1 MAQAD
6 GIVSNGSGA
15 AVRADINNQLAAVFT
30 NHSGT
35 TEPTTTYAY
44 QFWAD
49 TTNNLLKIRN
59 STNTGWVTLRQ
70 LDGEFDTLP
79 VENGTNSAPSIYFK
93 DSGTDSGFYSPGTDQ
108 VAVSTVGVQR
118 VNFNAATEVVFNDT
132 GADVD
137 FRIEGDTE
145 ENLFVIDAGT
155 DQVRVKNLNGGSLAG
170 ARNRIING
178 DMRID
183 QRNAGASVTSSD
195 SYVMDRWKIFENTD
209 GVFSC
214 QKVSDAPAGFVNS
227 AKITIT
233 TADSSLAASQRGLF
247 FQQIEGFN
255 TDDLAFGTAS
265 AKTITLSFWVKS
277 SVTGSYGGSLV
288 NGNAT
293 RSYPFSYTVSSANTW
308 EQKSIPI
315 PGDTTGTWAT
325 DNTASFQVIL
335 CLGTGTDFAGAA
347 NTWAS
352 SNFSA
357 PTSSVNLFATLNAT
371 WQITGVQLEPGTVA
385 TPFERRSYGQELA
398 LCQRYAYAW
407 GTVGVQVAAAGGNAM
422 YSDANQIAMVPFGLN
437 TSAMRD
443 VPTTITAVGTQGTDW
458 AVQSSGGANQTGFT
472 LITSAGAITV
482 TKTSHGLGS
491 SAILRTLTSSGR
503 IIVSSEL

>member
-79 VENGTNSAPSIYFK
+79 VENGTNNAPSIYFK

-155 DQVRVKNLNGGSLAG
+155 DQVRVKNLNGGPLAG
-170 ARNRIING
+170 TRNRIING
-178 DMRID
+178 NMRID
-183 QRNAGASVTSSD
+183 QRATVATANSAYTV
-195 SYVMDRWKIFENTD
+195 DRWQLGIVSTGAVQSAQSND
-209 GVFSC
+209 G
-214 QKVSDAPAGFVNS
+214 PAGFPNS
-227 AKITIT
+227 LLFDVT
-233 TADSSLAASQRGLF
+233 TADTSIAAGEYGVLTQY
-247 FQQIEGFN
+247 IEGLN
-255 TDDLAFGTAS
+255 ASDLAWGTAS
-265 AKTITLSFWVKS
+265 AQTVTLSFWVKS
-277 SVTGSYGGSLV
+277 TTTGTYCVSFRNQANS
-288 NGNAT
+288 
-293 RSYPFSYTVSSANTW
+293 RSYIATYSVASANTW
-308 EQKSIPI
+308 EYKTVAV
-315 PGDTTGTWAT
+315 PGDTSGTWLTTNSTGISIAFCFAVGST
-325 DNTASFQVIL
+325 FQ
-335 CLGTGTDFAGAA
+335 TTAGAWQA
-347 NTWAS
+347 GNFLGS
-352 SNFSA
+352 SA
-357 PTSSVNLFATLNAT
+357 QVNLLASTANEIR
-371 WQITGVQLEPGTVA
+371 ITGVQLEPGTVA

-398 LCQRYAYAW
+398 LCQRYCNVLTAYIGVSNSNIITFPVQMRVAPTSSITS
-407 GTVGVQVAAAGGNAM
+407 GGPSATVNQQSTTTENWNNAAG
-422 YSDANQIAMVPFGLN
+422 SANTMTVLN
-437 TSAMRD
+437 TA
-443 VPTTITAVGTQGTDW
+443 
-458 AVQSSGGANQTGFT
+458 
-472 LITSAGAITV
+472 
-482 TKTSHGLGS
+482 
-491 SAILRTLTSSGR
+491 
-503 IIVSSEL
+503 EL